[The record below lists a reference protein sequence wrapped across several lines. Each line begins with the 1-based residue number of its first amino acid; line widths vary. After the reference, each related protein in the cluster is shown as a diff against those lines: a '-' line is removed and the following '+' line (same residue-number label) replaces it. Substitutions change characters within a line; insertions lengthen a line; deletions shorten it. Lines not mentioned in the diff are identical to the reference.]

1 MTAEPPHIALV
12 AAAGRNRVIGR
23 EGTLPWHLAT
33 DLARF
38 RRLTR
43 GKPVVMGRKTFET
56 IGRPLPHRLNIVISR
71 NPAFAPA
78 GAEVVPSLEAALARA
93 ATEARA
99 RGADEISVIGGGEIY
114 AQALPL
120 ADRIYLTE
128 VDATPDGDAY
138 FPHLDPGRWTVMR
151 REAHSAGPQDDH
163 AFVFV
168 DYERSVDYEWGIDSD
183 RSTAG

>member
-1 MTAEPPHIALV
+1 MATPLHIALV

-23 EGTLPWHLAT
+23 GGELPWHLGT

-43 GKPVVMGRKTFET
+43 GRPMVMGRKTFET
-56 IGRPLPHRLNIVISR
+56 IGRPLPHRLNIVITR

-78 GAEVVPSLEAALARA
+78 GVETAPSLDAALERA
-93 ATEARA
+93 ATDARA
-99 RGADEISVIGGGEIY
+99 RGVNEISVIGGGEIY

-128 VDATPDGDAY
+128 VDAAPEGDAY
-138 FPHLDPGRWTVMR
+138 FPSFDPTTWTVVR
-151 REAHSAGPQDDH
+151 REAHPAGPQDDH

-168 DYERSVDYEWGIDSD
+168 DYARDLTPKPESAPG
-183 RSTAG
+183 